1 MIELKHVTKAFDDL
15 VILKDFSLQF
25 EMEAVTCLLGPS
37 GCGKS
42 TILKI
47 LSGLDEQYSGQ
58 INGMRDKRL
67 SFVFQESR
75 LLPWLTVRDNI
86 RYVLQDHVPEAYLEA
101 RIEYFINKVELTDFI
116 NDYPNTLSGGMK
128 QRVSLARAFAMPH
141 DILLLDE
148 PFQGLDCELKNQ
160 LMTLLEK
167 LLNED
172 KKTVIMVT
180 HDLTEAKRLAHRIV
194 YLTGNPLRVEREA

>member
-1 MIELKHVTKAFDDL
+1 MIELKHVTKSFDDL
-15 VILKDFSLQF
+15 CILKDFNLQF
-25 EMEAVTCLLGPS
+25 ETETVTCLLGPS

-47 LSGLDEQYSGQ
+47 LSGLDDQYSGH
-58 INGMRDKRL
+58 ISGMSDKRL

-75 LLPWLTVRDNI
+75 LLPWLTVRENI
-86 RYVLQDHVPEAYLEA
+86 QYVLQGHVAERDLQA

-180 HDLTEAKRLAHRIV
+180 HDLTEAERLAHRIV
-194 YLTGNPLRVEREA
+194 YLTGNPLHVEREA